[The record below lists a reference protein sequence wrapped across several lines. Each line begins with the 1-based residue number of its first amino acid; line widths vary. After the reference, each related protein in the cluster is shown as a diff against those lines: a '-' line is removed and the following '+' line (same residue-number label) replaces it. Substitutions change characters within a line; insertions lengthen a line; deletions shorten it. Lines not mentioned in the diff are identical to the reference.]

1 MNLLFRVLFAAHC
14 RSTHHKLALDAL
26 RYLECPRAERWRNLF
41 LKYHAVYLV
50 GAKAPD
56 AKFKDFRNHV
66 LHVEQNYW
74 GGAPRAARKWYD
86 RTVEAL
92 RRRSWSDA
100 VYAAGVTSHYCTD
113 PIQPFHTGQSEAET
127 NIHRAA
133 EWSITKSYNQLREI
147 FEKRSEFP
155 DVEPP
160 AGDDWLESMIAHGA
174 ELSHRHYE
182 ALIERYDFTKGR
194 RDPPRGLDQVSR
206 EFLAELLGYAAVSFA
221 RVLECAFDEA
231 NVKPPRIEL
240 SLATFLATVQIPI
253 RWITKKMADGRER
266 ALIEA
271 MYDELQRTGRVEKN
285 LQEDERTIRA
295 LVAKE
300 SQKPRRQSRRATTRR
315 ATNPSPVPTP
325 SETSPTRQRVTD
337 DQLPSPEHRS
347 SKSAR
352 YEEPR
357 TKPDVT
363 SPAGSTTHRNEADRE
378 KPLTRSTFEPAKP
391 KARITAV
398 VHNDP
403 SELQP
408 AGGSRHS
415 SPDAP
420 RSDSERLKF
429 YLDPS
434 KDVEDAP
441 SIGPKTAKRLTRI
454 GVRTVADLF
463 AVDPRRAAA
472 KLKTRHIKPD
482 TIRDWQDQAKLV
494 CQIPNLRGHDAQI
507 LVACG
512 YRDPA
517 AVADAAVKTLL
528 AEATEFSSSSA
539 GQRVIRSG
547 KAPDREEVTDW
558 VRWASQARLLRAA

>member
-26 RYLECPRAERWRNLF
+26 RHLECPRAERWRSLF
-41 LKYHAVYLV
+41 LKHYAVYFV

-56 AKFKDFRNHV
+56 TKFKDFRNHV

-74 GGAPRAARKWYD
+74 GGAPRAARKWHD
-86 RTVEAL
+86 RTVDAL
-92 RRRSWSDA
+92 QRRSWSDA
-100 VYAAGVTSHYCTD
+100 VYAAGVTSHYFTD
-113 PIQPFHTGQSEAET
+113 PIQPFHTGQSEAEN

-160 AGDDWLESMIAHGA
+160 SEDDWLESMIAQGA
-174 ELSHRHYE
+174 ELSHRHYD
-182 ALIERYDFTKGR
+182 ALIERYDFAKGR
-194 RDPPRGLDQVSR
+194 RDPPRGLDKASR
-206 EFLAELLGYAAVSFA
+206 NFLAQLIGYAAVGFA

-231 NVKPPRIEL
+231 NVKPPRTEL
-240 SLATFLATVQIPI
+240 SLTTFLATVQVPI
-253 RWITKKMADGRER
+253 RWVTRKMADARER
-266 ALIEA
+266 TLIEA
-271 MYDELQRTGRVEKN
+271 MYDELQRTGRVDKN

-300 SQKPRRQSRRATTRR
+300 SETPRQASQAAEKVAMTAEGRSRLPSGTLKSEDRDHPQAPLGERDVPAQKSRSSRATSPRATTPD
-315 ATNPSPVPTP
+315 ATRPGKTRNDESPVKPGIAPPTAP
-325 SETSPTRQRVTD
+325 
-337 DQLPSPEHRS
+337 
-347 SKSAR
+347 
-352 YEEPR
+352 
-357 TKPDVT
+357 
-363 SPAGSTTHRNEADRE
+363 TTHR
-378 KPLTRSTFEPAKP
+378 S
-391 KARITAV
+391 
-398 VHNDP
+398 
-403 SELQP
+403 QP
-408 AGGSRHS
+408 DQEH
-415 SPDAP
+415 P
-420 RSDSERLKF
+420 LKF

-434 KDVEDAP
+434 KDVVDAP
-441 SIGPKTAKRLTRI
+441 SIGPKTAKRLARI
-454 GVRTVADLF
+454 GVRTVAGLF
-463 AVDPRRAAA
+463 AVDPKKAAA

-494 CQIPNLRGHDAQI
+494 CRILNLRGHDAQI

-517 AVADAAVKTLL
+517 AVAEAAVETLL
-528 AEATEFSSSSA
+528 AEASEFADSSA

-558 VRWASQARLLRAA
+558 IRWAGQARLLRAAQEPFEE